1 MKLILVTFFVACALS
16 GGGCSRS
23 DKQPDTTVQ
32 TTPGSNLRADA
43 ERLQRA
49 TAKAAEERR
58 RAQAQQSPT
67 PSTPKP

>member
-1 MKLILVTFFVACALS
+1 MKSILVTLFVAFALS
-16 GGGCSRS
+16 SGGCSRS
-23 DKQPDTTVQ
+23 DKQPDKTVQ

-58 RAQAQQSPT
+58 RAQAQLSPT